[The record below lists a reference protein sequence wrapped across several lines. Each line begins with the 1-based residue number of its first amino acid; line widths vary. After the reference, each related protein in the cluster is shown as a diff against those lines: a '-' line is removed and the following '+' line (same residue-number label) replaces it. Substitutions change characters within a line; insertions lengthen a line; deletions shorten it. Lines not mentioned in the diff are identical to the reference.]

1 MNFFKHF
8 KKIPGSSVFLLFL
21 YLLVCGCSEENP
33 GELILV
39 EKDESRGFNYPYF
52 LFIPEKA
59 TDEKNYLVVEPNNS
73 GFANDT
79 LELHIE
85 KARRTAGK
93 DFYIG
98 SYVAQKLNYPLL
110 VPVFPRSRTTWKIYT
125 HSLDRDAMDQKENSL
140 ERIDLQLLQM
150 IEDAE
155 NRLQVKGIEIQEE
168 FLMTGFSASGVFAN
182 RFTLL
187 HPKRV
192 KAMAAGGVNGLLM
205 IPRKEVNG
213 QELNYP
219 LGINDY
225 EDRFDRKFDSTAFKD
240 TPQFLFMGE
249 LDENDAIPYDDAY
262 DMDEREVIYASLG
275 KEMQPMRWNNSR
287 KLYEQEGVDAMIK
300 TYEGVGHEQAEE
312 IKKDIVDF
320 FRQVVKE

>member
-1 MNFFKHF
+1 MDFFKHF
-8 KKIPGSSVFLLFL
+8 KKIPGSSVFLLSL
-21 YLLVCGCSEENP
+21 YLLVCGCSEKIP

-52 LFIPEKA
+52 LYIPEKISDGK
-59 TDEKNYLVVEPNNS
+59 TYLVVEPNNS

-79 LELHIE
+79 LEVHIE

-110 VPVFPRSRTTWKIYT
+110 VPVFPRSKTTWKIYT
-125 HSLDRDAMDQKENSL
+125 HSLDRDVMDQKGNTL

-150 IEDAE
+150 VEDAE
-155 NRLQVKGIEIQEE
+155 NRLQERGIAIQEE

-182 RFTLL
+182 RFSLL

-192 KAMAAGGVNGLLM
+192 KAVAAGGVNGLLM

-225 EDRFDRKFDSTAFKD
+225 EARFDRKFDSTAFRN

-249 LDENDAIPYDDAY
+249 LDENDAIPYEDAY
-262 DMDEREVIYASLG
+262 DQDEREVIYASFG
-275 KEMQPMRWNNSR
+275 EEMQPLRWNNSR
-287 KLYEQEGVDAMIK
+287 KIYEQEEVNAKIK
-300 TYEGVGHEQAEE
+300 TFEGVGHEQAEN
-312 IKKDIVDF
+312 IKRDILQF